1 MLVKVF
7 NDKKNKQFIVSV
19 NNESHICK
27 ALWIDEDLHDY
38 EMESE
43 VTDFEV
49 LYVEARVVKVSQKI
63 CVIETRIIEV
73 VGEDEE

>member
-1 MLVKVF
+1 MLVKVY

-19 NNESHICK
+19 NKESYTCK